1 MSKYQTIQTIIPTIL
16 EMRFPL
22 GRVVLTA
29 NAAGR
34 LDTIAVH
41 EALRRH
47 ARGDW
52 GDLCPEDA
60 ALNEQALA
68 LGGRLLSAYG
78 TGENRFWVI
87 TEDDFSATMVLMPED
102 Y

>member
-1 MSKYQTIQTIIPTIL
+1 MIKSP
-16 EMRFPL
+16 RFPL
-22 GRVVLTA
+22 GQVVITA
-29 NAAGR
+29 NAAQH

-47 ARGDW
+47 RAGDW

-60 ALNEQALA
+60 GENEHALKR
-68 LGGRLLSAYG
+68 GCRLLSAYG
-78 TGENRFWVI
+78 TGERRFWII
-87 TEDDFSATMVLMPED
+87 TEADRSATTVLMPED

>member
-1 MSKYQTIQTIIPTIL
+1 MNIPITVTIQKPK
-16 EMRFPL
+16 FPL
-22 GRVVLTA
+22 GRIVITS

-34 LDTIAVH
+34 LDTIAVN
-41 EALRRH
+41 EGLRRH
-47 ARGDW
+47 ASGDW

-60 ALNEQALA
+60 ALNDQALIH
-68 LGGRLLSAYG
+68 GGRLVSAYG

-87 TEDDFSATMVLMPED
+87 TEADFSATTVLMPED

>member
-1 MSKYQTIQTIIPTIL
+1 MGTIRITTPTL
-16 EMRFPL
+16 PAPKFPL
-22 GRVVLTA
+22 GMIVITS

-34 LDTIAVH
+34 LDAIVVN

-47 ARGDW
+47 ARCDW

-60 ALNEQALA
+60 ALNEQALT

-78 TGENRFWVI
+78 MGENRFWII
-87 TEDDFSATMVLMPED
+87 TDEDFSATTVLMPED